1 MKADATRRLLSMDLG
16 DDDERAEWEEWGN
29 RAALERSAP
38 SLSIP
43 ELFAEQVVRDP
54 GAVAVSCG
62 GRSVSYRGLD
72 EASNRLAHLLISH
85 GVGPGQR
92 VALLFSR
99 SVEAVVAIMGVL
111 KTGAAYV
118 PIDPSVPDVR
128 LRFVLC
134 DAGPVVVVTTAELAD
149 RLAGHGVTVVD
160 ISGRAVYSQ
169 PSAAL
174 SVMPHPDDIAYLI
187 YTSGTTGT
195 PKGVAIPHRNVTRL
209 LEAIDAD
216 LELVPG
222 QGWAQCHSLA
232 FDFSVWEI
240 FGALLHGG
248 RLVVVS
254 DSVVRTPD
262 RLHALLIDERISVLS
277 QTPSAFY
284 ALLAA
289 DADRSQDAR
298 LGLDVVVFGGEAL
311 EPARL
316 SDWFRDHPQSPR
328 LINMYGITET
338 TVHASFR

>member
-118 PIDPSVPDVR
+118 PIDPSVPDAR

-149 RLAGHGVTVVD
+149 RLARHGLTVVD
-160 ISGRAVYSQ
+160 IDGRAVYSQ

-174 SVMPHPDDIAYLI
+174 SIMPRPDDVAYLI

-195 PKGVAIPHRNVTRL
+195 PKGVAIPHHNVTRL

-232 FDFSVWEI
+232 FDFSVWE
-240 FGALLHGG
+240 
-248 RLVVVS
+248 
-254 DSVVRTPD
+254 
-262 RLHALLIDERISVLS
+262 
-277 QTPSAFY
+277 
-284 ALLAA
+284 
-289 DADRSQDAR
+289 
-298 LGLDVVVFGGEAL
+298 
-311 EPARL
+311 
-316 SDWFRDHPQSPR
+316 
-328 LINMYGITET
+328 
-338 TVHASFR
+338 

>member
-118 PIDPSVPDVR
+118 PIDPSVPDAR

-134 DAGPVVVVTTAELAD
+134 DAGPVVAVTTAELAD
-149 RLAGHGVTVVD
+149 RLGGGGLVIID
-160 ISGRAVYSQ
+160 IDDVSSGPGAACIDGPQ
-169 PSAAL
+169 LSAPCG
-174 SVMPHPDDIAYLI
+174 SDIAYVI

-195 PKGVAIPHRNVTRL
+195 PKGVAIPHHNVTRL

-216 LELVPG
+216 LELSPG

-289 DADRSQDAR
+289 DAGRSQDAR

-316 SDWFRDHPQSPR
+316 SDWFQDHPQSPR
-328 LINMYGITET
+328 
-338 TVHASFR
+338 

>member
-1 MKADATRRLLSMDLG
+1 M
-16 DDDERAEWEEWGN
+16 
-29 RAALERSAP
+29 
-38 SLSIP
+38 SIP

-149 RLAGHGVTVVD
+149 RLGGSGLVIID
-160 ISGRAVYSQ
+160 IDDVSSGPGAAHIDGPQ
-169 PSAAL
+169 LSAPCG
-174 SVMPHPDDIAYLI
+174 SDIAYVI

-195 PKGVAIPHRNVTRL
+195 PKGVAIPHHNVTRL
-209 LEAIDAD
+209 LEAIDDD

-262 RLHALLIDERISVLS
+262 QLRALLIDERISVLS

-298 LGLDVVVFGGEAL
+298 LGL
-311 EPARL
+311 
-316 SDWFRDHPQSPR
+316 
-328 LINMYGITET
+328 
-338 TVHASFR
+338 